1 MKTKNILFLSLMILW
16 SGVSEGQN
24 FKFLSS
30 YNSDGVPATLSGRD
44 YISPKFLNNIKA
56 SLPESFPVPTFNPK
70 YIADGIDSDLKL
82 YDQADVW
89 VTFVAEGAGYKNV
102 LGFYTYDLNN
112 PPSKAPNTSEVTI
125 IFPNVSA
132 AGSGG
137 GLVAGDQVYIGS
149 FPKNTGIGWVL
160 YANGFNGKV
169 TTGLW
174 TLFSDP
180 DFNPESK
187 SNQRRHNV
195 LLKDT
200 ESDKIVLT
208 FEDIRRDYSNCD
220 QDFNDAI
227 FYVTANPQAAIYKE
241 KINELTISTSS
252 VSSGSDGGLESEG
265 SLADKIAKRNF
276 NRQITPQLDYTRP
289 TEALQYKQSSRAAR
303 TSASDLSLFTSE
315 KPFFGFPG
323 FENVVANTSTPN
335 DLKQITNATEVLAV
349 DYFQDTSRI
358 ASFLSTYT
366 PNGVYSHTKAICDR
380 LNEAT
385 LMKIENITLN
395 DATFILAQLKQKNG
409 DIEYAISFSGYLEA
423 GKLHIESFWTLD
435 EYSKKAAFYNFQA
448 WAINPNIAKQLVI
461 KALQQAGALYDVVL
475 ENTDKA
481 APLPKV
487 YVQNGRY
494 ENGQLQLKLSN
505 PSALTGSVTVQGVLA
520 RSETNKNKEAWSKT
534 IVLSKAKEENLT
546 IQVGQL
552 FDTGISIVNSV
563 DSQVDNLYLADSPWG
578 YGIASDAGVVSEYS
592 ISNNDG
598 SVASTRTTNYLLE
611 RNVSMKGTIKSYL
624 SLFKMVEPSA
634 KPVDMSAFGTLKF
647 KAQGTGNVDL
657 VILKKSI
664 TNYEEQFRVSIPLSS
679 TERQYMYKLSDFK
692 STKGGTL
699 KASDVTTVVF
709 GIAGDNA
716 TQKPFEISVKDL
728 TFSTDLIMATEEEP
742 VNALAQLVAYP
753 NPCVEDKVKLNFELP
768 EGSEYTVSLYNF
780 MGKKVYQ
787 AEKRGVQ
794 GTNEISL
801 NVASYMRGAYVC
813 EVKHAQG
820 VIKTKVVL
828 D

>member
-1 MKTKNILFLSLMILW
+1 MKMKHILLFTFLTLSTYVIKA
-16 SGVSEGQN
+16 QN

-30 YNSDGVPATLSGRD
+30 FNEEGVPTTMAGRD
-44 YISPKFLNNIKA
+44 AVSTKFLNSIRA
-56 SLPESFPVPTFNPK
+56 SVPESFPVPTFNPK
-70 YIADGIDSDLKL
+70 YIAEDVDSDLKL
-82 YDQADVW
+82 YSQADVW
-89 VTFVAEGAGYKNV
+89 VTFVGEGAGYRNV
-102 LGFYTYDLNN
+102 LGFYTYDLSN
-112 PPSKAPNTSEVTI
+112 PPNKAPSSDQITI

-132 AGSGG
+132 SGSGG
-137 GLVAGDQVYIGS
+137 GLTVGDKVYIGS

-160 YANGFNGKV
+160 FANGFNGKV

-174 TLFSDP
+174 TLYSDA

-187 SNQRRHNV
+187 GSLRRHNV
-195 LLKDT
+195 LLRDT
-200 ESDKIVLT
+200 ESDRVVLT
-208 FEDIRRDYSNCD
+208 FEDIRRDLSNCD

-227 FYVTANPQAAIYKE
+227 FYVTANPQESVYKE
-241 KINELTISTSS
+241 KINDLTISTSS

-289 TEALQYKQSSRAAR
+289 SVALQYKQSSKAAR
-303 TSASDLSLFTSE
+303 TAASDLSLFTSE
-315 KPFFGFPG
+315 KPFFGYSG
-323 FENVVANTSTPN
+323 FDNVIANTSTPN

-395 DATFILAQLKQKNG
+395 GATFILAQLKQKNG
-409 DIEYAISFSGYLEA
+409 NVEYAISFSGYLEA
-423 GKLHIESFWTLD
+423 GKLQIESFWTLD

-448 WAINPNIAKQLVI
+448 WATNPNIAKQLVI
-461 KALQQAGALYDVVL
+461 KALEQAGTIYEVVL
-475 ENTDKA
+475 NNNTIK
-481 APLPKV
+481 LPKV

-505 PSALTGSVTVQGVLA
+505 PSALAGSVTIQGLLA
-520 RSETNKNKEAWSKT
+520 RSETNKNKESWSKT
-534 IVLSKAKEENLT
+534 IVLSKAKEENIT

-552 FDTGISIVNSV
+552 FDTGVSIINSV
-563 DSQVDNLYLADSPWG
+563 DSQADNLYLADSPWG
-578 YGIASDAGVVSEYS
+578 YGIASDAGVVAEYS
-592 ISNNDG
+592 VSNNDV

-634 KPVDMSAFGTLKF
+634 KPVDMSAFGTVKF

-664 TNYEEQFRVSIPLSS
+664 TNYEEQFRVSVPLST

-699 KASDVTTVVF
+699 KVDDVTTVVF

-716 TQKPFEISVKDL
+716 TLKPFEISVKDL
-728 TFSTDLIMATEEEP
+728 TFSTDLIMAVEEEP
-742 VNALAQLVAYP
+742 VSSLEQVKAYP
-753 NPCVEDKVKLNFELP
+753 NPCTEDKIKLNFYLT
-768 EGSEYTVSLYNF
+768 EGSEYTLSLYNF

-787 AEKRGVQ
+787 ADKRGVQ
-794 GTNEISL
+794 GTNEVTL
-801 NVASYMRGAYVC
+801 NVANLMRGAYVC
-813 EVKHAQG
+813 ELKHTDG
-820 VIKTKVVL
+820 VLKTKIIL
-828 D
+828 E

>member
-1 MKTKNILFLSLMILW
+1 MILW

-30 YNSDGVPATLSGRD
+30 YNSDGVPAKLSGRD

-102 LGFYTYDLNN
+102 LGFYTYSLDN
-112 PPSKAPNTSEVTI
+112 PPKKAPGTSDVTI

-137 GLVAGDQVYIGS
+137 GLVAGDQVYIGN

-160 YANGFNGKV
+160 YANGYNGKV

-187 SNQRRHNV
+187 ASQRRHNV

-208 FEDIRRDYSNCD
+208 FEDIRRDYSSCD

-227 FYVTANPQAAIYKE
+227 FYVTANPQTAIYKE

-289 TEALQYKQSSRAAR
+289 TAALQYKQSSKAAR

-315 KPFFGFPG
+315 KPFLGFPD

-335 DLKQITNATEVLAV
+335 DLKQITNATDVLAV
-349 DYFQDTSRI
+349 DYFQNTSRI

-385 LMKIENITLN
+385 LMKIETVTLPIN
-395 DATFILAQLKQKNG
+395 GNEASFILAQLKQKNEE
-409 DIEYAISFSGYLEA
+409 IEYAISFSGYLEA
-423 GKLHIESFWTLD
+423 GKLHVESYWTLD

-461 KALQQAGALYDVVL
+461 KALEQASTLYEVVL
-475 ENTDKA
+475 ENEVKL

-487 YVQNGRY
+487 FVQNGRY

-520 RSETNKNKEAWSKT
+520 RSETNKNKETWSKT

-563 DSQVDNLYLADSPWG
+563 DGQVDNLYLADAPWG
-578 YGIASDAGVVSEYS
+578 YGIASDGGVISEYS
-592 ISNNDG
+592 VKNNDG
-598 SVASTRTTNYLLE
+598 ATSATRGENYLLE
-611 RNVSMKGTIKSYL
+611 RNVSLKGTIKSYL
-624 SLFKMVEPSA
+624 SIFKMLEPSA
-634 KPVDMSAFGTLKF
+634 KPLDMSAYGTIKF
-647 KAQGTGNVDL
+647 KAQGTGNVEL
-657 VILKKSI
+657 VIMKKSVA
-664 TNYEEQFRVSIPLSS
+664 NYEEQFRVSVPLSA
-679 TERQYMYKLSDFK
+679 TERQFMYNLSDFK

-709 GIAGDNA
+709 GVIGDNA

-728 TFSTDLIMATEEEP
+728 TFSTQLITAIEAEP
-742 VNALAQLVAYP
+742 VLGEAALLAYP
-753 NPCVEDKVKLNFELP
+753 NPCMEDKVKLNFELS

-794 GTNEISL
+794 GANELSL
-801 NVASYMRGAYVC
+801 NVASYTRGAYVC

-820 VIKTKVVL
+820 VIKTKVIL

>member
-1 MKTKNILFLSLMILW
+1 MKMKHILLFTLLTLSTY
-16 SGVSEGQN
+16 VVNAQN

-30 YNSDGVPATLSGRD
+30 FNGDGVPEIMAGRD
-44 YISPKFLNNIKA
+44 AVSTKFLNSIRA
-56 SLPESFPVPTFNPK
+56 SVPESFPVPTFNPK
-70 YIADGIDSDLKL
+70 YIADDIDSDLKL
-82 YDQADVW
+82 YSQADVW
-89 VTFVAEGAGYKNV
+89 VTFVAEGAGYRNV
-102 LGFYTYDLNN
+102 LGFYTYDLTK
-112 PPSKAPNTSEVTI
+112 PLTKAPSSDQITI

-132 AGSGG
+132 SGSGG
-137 GLVAGDQVYIGS
+137 GLVAGDKIYIGS

-160 YANGFNGKV
+160 FANGFNGKV

-174 TLFSDP
+174 TLYSDA

-187 SNQRRHNV
+187 TSQRRHNV

-200 ESDKIVLT
+200 ESDKVVLT
-208 FEDIRRDYSNCD
+208 FEDIRRDLSNCD

-227 FYVTANPQAAIYKE
+227 FYVTANPQDAIYKE

-276 NRQITPQLDYTRP
+276 NRQITPQLDYTHP
-289 TEALQYKQSSRAAR
+289 TAALQYKQSSKAAR
-303 TSASDLSLFTSE
+303 TAASDLSLFTSE
-315 KPFFGFPG
+315 KPFFGYSG
-323 FENVVANTSTPN
+323 FDNVIANTSTPN

-395 DATFILAQLKQKNG
+395 GATFILAQLKQKNG
-409 DIEYAISFSGYLEA
+409 NVEYAISFSGYLEA
-423 GKLHIESFWTLD
+423 GKLQIESFWTLD

-448 WAINPNIAKQLVI
+448 WATNPNIAKQLVI
-461 KALQQAGALYDVVL
+461 KALEQAGTIYEVVL
-475 ENTDKA
+475 NNNTIK
-481 APLPKV
+481 LPKV

-505 PSALTGSVTVQGVLA
+505 PLALEGSVTIQGVLA
-520 RSETNKNKEAWSKT
+520 RSETNKNKETWSKT

-552 FDTGISIVNSV
+552 FDTGISVINSV
-563 DSQVDNLYLADSPWG
+563 DSQADNLYLADSPWG
-578 YGIASDAGVVSEYS
+578 YGIASDGGVVSEYS
-592 ISNNDG
+592 VSNNDG

-634 KPVDMSAFGTLKF
+634 KPIDMSAFGTVKF

-657 VILKKSI
+657 VILKKSV
-664 TNYEEQFRVSIPLSS
+664 TNYEEQFRVSVPLSS

-699 KASDVTTVVF
+699 KADDVTTIVF
-709 GIAGDNA
+709 GVAGDNA
-716 TQKPFEISVKDL
+716 TLKPFEISVKDL

-742 VNALAQLVAYP
+742 LSTLAQLVAYP
-753 NPCVEDKVKLNFELP
+753 NPCVEDKIKLNFELT
-768 EGSEYTVSLYNF
+768 EGTEYAVSLYNF

-787 AEKRGVQ
+787 ADKRGVQ
-794 GTNEISL
+794 GANELTL
-801 NVASYMRGAYVC
+801 NVASFMRGTYVC
-813 EVKHAQG
+813 EVKHAG
-820 VIKTKVVL
+820 GIFKTKVVFE
-828 D
+828 

>member
-30 YNSDGVPATLSGRD
+30 YNSDGVPSKLSGRD
-44 YISPKFLNNIKA
+44 YLSPKFLNNIKV

-82 YDQADVW
+82 YDPADVW
-89 VTFVAEGAGYKNV
+89 VTFVTEGASYKNV

-112 PPSKAPNTSEVTI
+112 PPSKAPNTSDVTI

-132 AGSGG
+132 TSSGG

-174 TLFSDP
+174 TLYSDP

-220 QDFNDAI
+220 QDFNDAV
-227 FYVTANPQAAIYKE
+227 FYVTANPQAAVYKE
-241 KINELTISTSS
+241 KINELTVSSSS
-252 VSSGSDGGLESEG
+252 VNSGSEGGLESEG

-276 NRQITPQLDYTRP
+276 NRQVTPQLDYDHP
-289 TEALQYKQSSRAAR
+289 TEALRYKQSAKAAR
-303 TSASDLSLFTSE
+303 TAASDLSLFTSE
-315 KPFFGFPG
+315 KPFLGYDG
-323 FENVVANTSTPN
+323 YDNVIANTSTPV

-349 DYFQDTSRI
+349 DYFIDTSRI

-366 PNGVYSHTKAICDR
+366 PGGVYSHTKAICDR
-380 LNEAT
+380 LNDAT
-385 LMKIENITLN
+385 LMSIETIPINGA
-395 DATFILAQLKQKNG
+395 DFILAQLKQKNG
-409 DIEYAISFSGYLEA
+409 NIEFAISFSGYLEA
-423 GKLHIESFWTLD
+423 GKLHVESFWTLD
-435 EYSKKAAFYNFQA
+435 EYAKKPAFYNFQA
-448 WAINPNIAKQLVI
+448 WATGKHLAIQLVI
-461 KALQQAGALYDVVL
+461 KALQQAGTLYDVVL
-475 ENTDKA
+475 ENTEKDV
-481 APLPKV
+481 PLPKV

-505 PSALTGSVTVQGVLA
+505 PSGIGGSVTIQGVLA
-520 RSETNKNKEAWSKT
+520 RSETNKNKETWSKT

-552 FDTGISIVNSV
+552 FDTGISVVNSV
-563 DSQVDNLYLADSPWG
+563 DSQVDNLYLADAPWG
-578 YGIASDAGVVSEYS
+578 YGIASDGGVVSEYS
-592 ISNNDG
+592 VTNNDG
-598 SVASTRTTNYLLE
+598 GTSATRGENYLLE
-611 RNVSMKGTIKSYL
+611 RNVGLKGTIKSYL
-624 SLFKMVEPSA
+624 SIFKMLEPSA
-634 KPVDMSAFGTLKF
+634 KPLDMSAYGTIKF
-647 KAQGTGNVDL
+647 KAQGTGNVEL
-657 VILKKSI
+657 VIMKKSV
-664 TNYEEQFRVSIPLSS
+664 TNYEEQFRVSVPLSS
-679 TERQYMYKLSDFK
+679 TERQFMYNLSDFK

-709 GIAGDNA
+709 GVIGDNV

-728 TFSTDLIMATEEEP
+728 TFSTQLITATEAEP
-742 VNALAQLVAYP
+742 VIGEAALLAYP
-753 NPCVEDKVKLNFELP
+753 NPCVDDKVKLNFELS

-794 GTNEISL
+794 GTNEFSL